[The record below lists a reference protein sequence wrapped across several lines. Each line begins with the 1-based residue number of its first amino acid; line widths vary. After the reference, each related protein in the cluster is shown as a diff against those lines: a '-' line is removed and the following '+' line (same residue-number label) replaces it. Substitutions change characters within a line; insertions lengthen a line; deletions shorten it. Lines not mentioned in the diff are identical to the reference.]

1 MAGPDRLVAEV
12 WPVSDQTGRVL
23 WCVAGGTPRVAN
35 ESGALLHFR
44 VFHGATGGNCKAAGV
59 EGDKACHFVADFGVA
74 AISKLATIL
83 RPLPRQ
89 EPRPLSPHP
98 GTWRAPDLHNG

>member
-44 VFHGATGGNCKAAGV
+44 VFHGATGGNCKGGGAEAEPLGA
-59 EGDKACHFVADFGVA
+59 DVADTTGGVA
-74 AISKLATIL
+74 GAD
-83 RPLPRQ
+83 R
-89 EPRPLSPHP
+89 
-98 GTWRAPDLHNG
+98 GG